1 MQLHEH
7 PTEHLRK
14 GDGRPAQGRWE
25 EDAGEEGGTTGKK
38 EATLPPPLL
47 QPSVPS
53 QPSFVSAQPAGRGFA
68 LHELF
73 SAENRFVQSL

>member
-14 GDGRPAQGRWE
+14 RDGRRNQERKEVQQGRRRQHY
-25 EDAGEEGGTTGKK
+25 
-38 EATLPPPLL
+38 PRQL

-53 QPSFVSAQPAGRGFA
+53 QPSYVSAQPAGRGFV

-73 SAENRFVQSL
+73 SAKNRFVQSL